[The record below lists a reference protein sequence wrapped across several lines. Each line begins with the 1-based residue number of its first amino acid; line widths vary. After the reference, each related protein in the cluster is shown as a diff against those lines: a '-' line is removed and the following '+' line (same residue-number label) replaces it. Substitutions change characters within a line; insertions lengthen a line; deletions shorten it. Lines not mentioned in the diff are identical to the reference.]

1 MKSSSRQMV
10 MLSLILVVGLGGL
23 PTNAMPAAQRS
34 ARQNRNANTRE
45 LSEAASLLEAGRLK
59 EAEAAARKLIAAR
72 PRDPDAY
79 ILLGVIL
86 DQLGLSAEAE
96 AAYHSALK
104 LQPTSV
110 PALSNLGV
118 LLARTDRKEDA
129 IKRFEQVLR
138 LDPNH
143 AKAVFNLGALY
154 AARGNYDRAIPLLE
168 RAAGVT
174 EGKINKQEPTDPA
187 LLLTLVNAYAHARQ
201 RDAALRLATHLEQIA
216 GDHAPTLFTLGLS
229 LAEARE

>member
-104 LQPTSV
+104 LQPNSV

-118 LLARTDRKEDA
+118 LLDRKST
-129 IKRFEQVLR
+129 R
-138 LDPNH
+138 LNSSH
-143 AKAVFNLGALY
+143 SQISYAVFCL
-154 AARGNYDRAIPLLE
+154 
-168 RAAGVT
+168 
-174 EGKINKQEPTDPA
+174 KKKKKNKKEHTN
-187 LLLTLVNAYAHARQ
+187 TK
-201 RDAALRLATHLEQIA
+201 
-216 GDHAPTLFTLGLS
+216 
-229 LAEARE
+229 